1 MGQSY
6 VRCPPLEAY
15 MEVNYLFLDMN
26 SYFASV
32 EQQLRP
38 ELRGKPVAVVPM
50 LAETTCCIAVSYE
63 AKRYGIRTGT
73 LVQDARLLC
82 PELKIVEARPKE
94 YIRVH
99 HQILQ
104 AVDSVLPVEAVLSID
119 ELVCKLMGREKEPAH
134 ALRLAEQVKRAIY
147 RQVGVELRCSVGLGP
162 NRFLAKVAAEMHK
175 PDGLT
180 LLQPS
185 DLPQRLYSLQLCD
198 LPGIGPNMER
208 RLFKHGVTSVEQ
220 LYRLSAL
227 ELAQVWGSQIHGFT
241 WWHRLRGADLPE
253 APTRRRSLSHSH
265 VLPPVFRSEANAR
278 AVLTRLVHRAA
289 ARLRHEGYWAG
300 SVALFV
306 RFLEGTEK
314 RSWEAHRRIQPSQ
327 DTLSLLRVSLQLW
340 QQKPEGTPFKVGIAL
355 GHLIPELELNGP
367 LFESEQKLLRLAQA
381 MDRANKKYGP
391 QALYFAGM
399 HRTEQ
404 SAVTRIAFSRIP
416 DLDLPDI

>member
-1 MGQSY
+1 MGIH
-6 VRCPPLEAY
+6 
-15 MEVNYLFLDMN
+15 YLFLDMN
-26 SYFASV
+26 AFFASV

-63 AKRYGIRTGT
+63 AKRYGIKTGT

-82 PELKIVEARPKE
+82 PGLELVEARPRE

-119 ELVCKLMGREKEPAH
+119 ELVCKLMGREREPEN
-134 ALRLAEQVKRAIY
+134 ALQLGRQVKEAIY
-147 RQVGVELRCSVGLGP
+147 RRVGGQLRCSVGLGP

-185 DLPQRLYSLQLCD
+185 DLPHRLYSLQLRD
-198 LPGIGPNMER
+198 LPGIGPGMER
-208 RLFKHGVTSVEQ
+208 RLFKHGVTTVEG

-227 ELAQVWGSQIHGFT
+227 QLAQVWGSRVHGLA

-253 APTRRRSLSHSH
+253 TPTRRRSLGHSH
-265 VLPPVFRSEANAR
+265 VLPPALRSEAGAR

-300 SVALFV
+300 SLALFL
-306 RFLEGTEK
+306 RFLDGGEQRK
-314 RSWEAHRRIQPSQ
+314 WEAQIRIQPSQ
-327 DTLSLLRVSLQLW
+327 DTLTLLRVALGLW

-355 GHLIPELELNGP
+355 GRLTPALELSEP
-367 LFESEQKLLRLAQA
+367 LFESEQKLVRLAQA
-381 MDRANKKYGP
+381 MDKANSKYGP

-404 SAVTRIAFSRIP
+404 SAVTRIAFNRIP
-416 DLDLPDI
+416 DLDLPEI

>member
-1 MGQSY
+1 MGIH
-6 VRCPPLEAY
+6 
-15 MEVNYLFLDMN
+15 YLFLDMN

-50 LAETTCCIAVSYE
+50 LAETTCCIAASYE
-63 AKRYGIRTGT
+63 AKRYGVKTGT

-82 PELKIVEARPKE
+82 PRLEIVEARPKE

-104 AVDSVLPVEAVLSID
+104 AIDTVLPVEAVLSID
-119 ELVCKLMGREKEPAH
+119 EMVCKLMGREKEPTN
-134 ALRLAEQVKRAIY
+134 ALKLGEQVKQAIY
-147 RQVGVELRCSVGLGP
+147 RHVGKELRCSVGLGP

-180 LLQPS
+180 LLPLA
-185 DLPQRLYSLQLCD
+185 DLPHRLYPLALRD
-198 LPGIGPNMER
+198 LPGIGPGMEQ
-208 RLFKHGVTSVEQ
+208 RLFKYGVTTVEE
-220 LYRLSAL
+220 LYRLSVL
-227 ELAQVWGSQIHGFT
+227 QLSQVWGSRVHGFT

-265 VLPPVFRSEANAR
+265 VLPPVFRSEAGAR
-278 AVLTRLVHRAA
+278 AVLSRLVHRAS

-306 RFLEGTEK
+306 RFLDGSEK
-314 RSWEAHRRIQPSQ
+314 RKWDSYMRIQPSQ
-327 DTLSLLRVSLQLW
+327 DTLTLLRVTLGLW
-340 QQKPEGTPFKVGIAL
+340 AQKPEGTPFKVGVAL
-355 GHLIPELELNGP
+355 GSLIPEQELSWP
-367 LFESEQKLLRLAQA
+367 LFESDRKLVRLAQA
-381 MDRANKKYGP
+381 MDKANGKYGP
-391 QALYFAGM
+391 QALYFLGM

-416 DLDLPDI
+416 DLELPDI

>member
-1 MGQSY
+1 MHL
-6 VRCPPLEAY
+6 RAL
-15 MEVNYLFLDMN
+15 LLDFN

-38 ELRGKPVAVVPM
+38 ELRGRPVAVLPV
-50 LAETTCCIAVSYE
+50 LAETTCCIAASYE
-63 AKRYGIRTGT
+63 ARRYGIKTGT
-73 LVQDARLLC
+73 RVQDARLLC
-82 PELKIVEARPKE
+82 PRLELVEARPKE
-94 YIRVH
+94 YIRIH
-99 HQILQ
+99 HQLLR
-104 AVDSVLPVEAVLSID
+104 AVDTVLPVEAVLSID
-119 ELVCKLMGREKEPAH
+119 EMVCKLMGREKEPAH

-180 LLQPS
+180 LLQLS
-185 DLPQRLYSLQLCD
+185 DLPHRLYSLHLRD
-198 LPGIGPNMER
+198 LPGIGPNMEQ

-220 LYRLSAL
+220 LYRLSVQQ
-227 ELAQVWGSQIHGFT
+227 LARVWGSQIHGFS

-265 VLPPVFRSEANAR
+265 VLPPVFRSEAGAR

-306 RFLEGTEK
+306 RFLEGAEK
-314 RSWEAHRRIQPSQ
+314 RSWEAHSRIQPSQ

-355 GHLIPELELNGP
+355 GHLIPELELSWP

-381 MDRANKKYGP
+381 MDQANGKYGP

-404 SAVTRIAFSRIP
+404 SAVTRIAYSRIP

>member
-1 MGQSY
+1 MGI
-6 VRCPPLEAY
+6 R
-15 MEVNYLFLDMN
+15 YLFLDMN
-26 SYFASV
+26 AFFASV

-50 LAETTCCIAVSYE
+50 LAETTCCIAASYE
-63 AKRYGIRTGT
+63 AKRYGIKTGT

-82 PELKIVEARPKE
+82 PGLELVEARPRE

-119 ELVCKLMGREKEPAH
+119 ELVCKLMGREKEPEN
-134 ALRLAEQVKRAIY
+134 ALQLGRQVKEAIY
-147 RQVGVELRCSVGLGP
+147 QRVGEQLRCSVGLGP

-185 DLPQRLYSLQLCD
+185 DLPHRLYSLQLRD
-198 LPGIGPNMER
+198 LPGIGPGMER
-208 RLFKHGVTSVEQ
+208 RLFKHGVTTVEG
-220 LYRLSAL
+220 LYQLSAL
-227 ELAQVWGSQIHGFT
+227 QLAQVWGSRVHGLS

-265 VLPPVFRSEANAR
+265 VLPPVFRSEAGAR

-300 SVALFV
+300 SLTLFV
-306 RFLEGTEK
+306 RFLDDGEK
-314 RSWEAHRRIQPSQ
+314 RKWDAHIRLQPSQ
-327 DTLSLLRVSLQLW
+327 DTLTLLRVALGLW
-340 QQKPEGTPFKVGIAL
+340 QQKPAGIPFKVGIAL
-355 GHLIPELELNGP
+355 GSLTPELELSWP
-367 LFESEQKLLRLAQA
+367 LFESEQKLVRLAQA
-381 MDRANKKYGP
+381 MDKANSRYGP

-404 SAVTRIAFSRIP
+404 SAVTRIAFNRIP
-416 DLDLPDI
+416 DLDLPEI

>member
-1 MGQSY
+1 MGIH
-6 VRCPPLEAY
+6 
-15 MEVNYLFLDMN
+15 YLFLDMN

-50 LAETTCCIAVSYE
+50 LAETTCCIAASYE
-63 AKRYGIRTGT
+63 AKRYGIKTGT

-82 PELKIVEARPKE
+82 PKLEVVEARPKE
-94 YIRVH
+94 YIRIH

-104 AVDSVLPVEAVLSID
+104 AVDTVLPVEAVLSID
-119 ELVCKLMGREKEPAH
+119 EMVCKLMGREKEPAH
-134 ALRLAEQVKRAIY
+134 ARKLGEQVKQAIY
-147 RQVGVELRCSVGLGP
+147 RHVGTELRCSVGLGP

-180 LLQPS
+180 LLQLS
-185 DLPQRLYSLQLCD
+185 DLPHRLYSLQLRD
-198 LPGIGPNMER
+198 LPGIGPGMEQ
-208 RLFKHGVTSVEQ
+208 RLFKHGVTTVEQ
-220 LYRLSAL
+220 LYRLSTL
-227 ELAQVWGSQIHGFT
+227 QLAQVWGSRVHGFS

-253 APTRRRSLSHSH
+253 TPTRRRSLSHSH
-265 VLPPVFRSEANAR
+265 VLPPALRSEDGAR

-300 SVALFV
+300 SIALFV
-306 RFLEGTEK
+306 RFLDGVK
-314 RSWEAHRRIQPSQ
+314 KHSWDAYSRIQPSQ
-327 DTLSLLRVSLQLW
+327 DTLTLLRLALELW
-340 QQKPEGTPFKVGIAL
+340 QQKPGGTPFKVGVAL
-355 GHLIPELELNGP
+355 GSLTPELELSWP
-367 LFESEQKLLRLAQA
+367 LFESDQKLVRLAQA
-381 MDRANKKYGP
+381 MDKANGKYGP

-416 DLDLPDI
+416 DLDLPEI

>member
-1 MGQSY
+1 MGIH
-6 VRCPPLEAY
+6 
-15 MEVNYLFLDMN
+15 YLFLDMN
-26 SYFASV
+26 AFFASV

-50 LAETTCCIAVSYE
+50 LAETTCCIAASYE
-63 AKRYGIRTGT
+63 AKRYGIKTGT

-82 PELKIVEARPKE
+82 PRLELVEARPRE

-119 ELVCKLMGREKEPAH
+119 ELVCKLMGREKEPEN
-134 ALRLAEQVKRAIY
+134 ALQLGRQVKEAIY
-147 RQVGVELRCSVGLGP
+147 RRVGGQLRCSVGLGP

-185 DLPQRLYSLQLCD
+185 DLPHRLYSLQLRD
-198 LPGIGPNMER
+198 LPGIGPGMEQ
-208 RLFKHGVTSVEQ
+208 RLFKHGVTTVEG

-227 ELAQVWGSQIHGFT
+227 QIAQVWGSRVHGFA

-253 APTRRRSLSHSH
+253 TPTRRRSLSHSH
-265 VLPPVFRSEANAR
+265 VLPPVFRSEAGAR

-300 SVALFV
+300 SLALFL
-306 RFLEGTEK
+306 RFLDGGEK
-314 RSWEAHRRIQPSQ
+314 RKWDAYIRIQPSQ
-327 DTLSLLRVSLQLW
+327 DTLTLLRVALGLW

-355 GHLIPELELNGP
+355 GSLTPELELSWP
-367 LFESEQKLLRLAQA
+367 LFESEQKLVRLAQA
-381 MDRANKKYGP
+381 MDKANSKYGP

-404 SAVTRIAFSRIP
+404 SAVTRIAFNRIP
-416 DLDLPDI
+416 DLDLPEI

>member
-1 MGQSY
+1 MGIH
-6 VRCPPLEAY
+6 
-15 MEVNYLFLDMN
+15 YLFLDMN

-50 LAETTCCIAVSYE
+50 LAETTCCIAASYE
-63 AKRYGIRTGT
+63 ARRYGIKTGT

-82 PELKIVEARPKE
+82 PKLEIVEARPKE
-94 YIRVH
+94 YIRIH

-104 AVDSVLPVEAVLSID
+104 AVDTVLPVEAVLSID
-119 ELVCKLMGREKEPAH
+119 EMVCKLMGREKEPTH
-134 ALRLAEQVKRAIY
+134 ARKLGEQVKRAIY

-180 LLQPS
+180 LLQLS
-185 DLPQRLYSLQLCD
+185 DLPHRLYSLHLRD
-198 LPGIGPNMER
+198 LPGIGPGMEQ
-208 RLFKHGVTSVEQ
+208 RLFKHGVTTVEQ

-227 ELAQVWGSQIHGFT
+227 QLAQVWGSRVHGFA

-265 VLPPVFRSEANAR
+265 VLPPVFRSEAGAR

-300 SVALFV
+300 SLALFA
-306 RFLEGTEK
+306 RFLDGGEK
-314 RSWEAHRRIQPSQ
+314 RKWDTYVRIQPSQ
-327 DTLSLLRVSLQLW
+327 DTLTLLRLALGLW
-340 QQKPEGTPFKVGIAL
+340 QQKPEGTPFKVGVAL
-355 GHLIPELELNGP
+355 GSLIPELELNWP
-367 LFESEQKLLRLAQA
+367 LFESDQKLVHLAQA
-381 MDRANKKYGP
+381 MDKANGKYGP

-399 HRTEQ
+399 YRTEQ

-416 DLDLPDI
+416 DLDLPEI

>member
-1 MGQSY
+1 MGIH
-6 VRCPPLEAY
+6 
-15 MEVNYLFLDMN
+15 YLFLDMN
-26 SYFASV
+26 AFFASV

-50 LAETTCCIAVSYE
+50 LAETTCCIATSYE
-63 AKRYGIRTGT
+63 AKRYGIKTGT

-82 PELKIVEARPKE
+82 PGLELVEARPRE

-119 ELVCKLMGREKEPAH
+119 ELVCKLMGREREPEN
-134 ALRLAEQVKRAIY
+134 ALQLGRQVKEAIY
-147 RQVGVELRCSVGLGP
+147 RRVGGQLRCSVGLGP

-185 DLPQRLYSLQLCD
+185 DLPHRLYSLQLRD
-198 LPGIGPNMER
+198 LPGIGPGMER
-208 RLFKHGVTSVEQ
+208 RLFKHGVTTVEG

-227 ELAQVWGSQIHGFT
+227 QLAQVWGSRVHGLA

-253 APTRRRSLSHSH
+253 TPTRRRSLGHSH
-265 VLPPVFRSEANAR
+265 VLPPALRSEAGAR

-300 SVALFV
+300 SLALFL
-306 RFLEGTEK
+306 RFLDGGEQRK
-314 RSWEAHRRIQPSQ
+314 WEAQIRIQPSQ
-327 DTLSLLRVSLQLW
+327 DTLTLLRVSLGLW

-355 GHLIPELELNGP
+355 GHLTPALELSEP
-367 LFESEQKLLRLAQA
+367 LFESEQKLVRLAQA
-381 MDRANKKYGP
+381 MDKANSKYGP

-404 SAVTRIAFSRIP
+404 SAVTRIAFNRIP
-416 DLDLPDI
+416 DLDLPEI

>member
-1 MGQSY
+1 MGIH
-6 VRCPPLEAY
+6 
-15 MEVNYLFLDMN
+15 YLFLDMN
-26 SYFASV
+26 AFFASV

-38 ELRGKPVAVVPM
+38 ELRGKPVAVVPT
-50 LAETTCCIAVSYE
+50 LAETTCCIAASYE
-63 AKRYGIRTGT
+63 AKRYGIKTGT

-82 PELKIVEARPKE
+82 PRLELVEARPRE

-119 ELVCKLMGREKEPAH
+119 ELVCKLMGREKEPEN
-134 ALRLAEQVKRAIY
+134 ALQLGRQVKEAIY
-147 RQVGVELRCSVGLGP
+147 QRVGEQLRCSVGLGP

-185 DLPQRLYSLQLCD
+185 DLPHRLYSLQLRD
-198 LPGIGPNMER
+198 LPGIGPGMER
-208 RLFKHGVTSVEQ
+208 RLFKHGVTTVEG

-227 ELAQVWGSQIHGFT
+227 QLAQVWGSRVHGFS

-265 VLPPVFRSEANAR
+265 VLPPVFRSETGAR

-300 SVALFV
+300 SLSLFV
-306 RFLEGTEK
+306 RFLDDGEK
-314 RSWEAHRRIQPSQ
+314 RKWDAHIRLQPSQ
-327 DTLSLLRVSLQLW
+327 DTLTLLRVALGLW
-340 QQKPEGTPFKVGIAL
+340 QQKPAGTPFKVGIAL
-355 GHLIPELELNGP
+355 GSLTPALELSEP
-367 LFESEQKLLRLAQA
+367 LFESEQKLVRLAQA
-381 MDRANKKYGP
+381 MDKANSKYGP

-404 SAVTRIAFSRIP
+404 SAVTRIAFKRIP
-416 DLDLPDI
+416 DLDLPEI

>member
-1 MGQSY
+1 MGIH
-6 VRCPPLEAY
+6 
-15 MEVNYLFLDMN
+15 YLFLDMN
-26 SYFASV
+26 AFFASV

-50 LAETTCCIAVSYE
+50 LAETTCCIAASYE
-63 AKRYGIRTGT
+63 AKRYGIKTGT

-82 PELKIVEARPKE
+82 PGLELVEARPRE

-119 ELVCKLMGREKEPAH
+119 ELVCKLMGREKEPEN
-134 ALRLAEQVKRAIY
+134 ALKLGKEVKEAIY
-147 RQVGVELRCSVGLGP
+147 RRVGGQLRCSVGLGP

-185 DLPQRLYSLQLCD
+185 DLPHRLYSLQLRD
-198 LPGIGPNMER
+198 LPGIGPGMEQ
-208 RLFKHGVTSVEQ
+208 RLFKHGVTTVGG

-227 ELAQVWGSQIHGFT
+227 QLAQVWGSRVHGLA

-253 APTRRRSLSHSH
+253 TPTRRRSLSHSH
-265 VLPPVFRSEANAR
+265 VLPPALRSEAGAR

-300 SVALFV
+300 SLALFL
-306 RFLEGTEK
+306 RFLDGGEK
-314 RSWEAHRRIQPSQ
+314 RKWETCIRIQPSQ
-327 DTLSLLRVSLQLW
+327 DTLTLLRVSLGLW
-340 QQKPEGTPFKVGIAL
+340 QQKPEGTPFKVGVAL
-355 GHLIPELELNGP
+355 GHLTPALELSEP
-367 LFESEQKLLRLAQA
+367 LFESEQKLVRLAQA
-381 MDRANKKYGP
+381 MDKANSKYGP

-404 SAVTRIAFSRIP
+404 SAVTRIAFNRIP

>member
-1 MGQSY
+1 MDI
-6 VRCPPLEAY
+6 
-15 MEVNYLFLDMN
+15 NYLFLDMN

-63 AKRYGIRTGT
+63 ARRYGIKTGT
-73 LVQDARLLC
+73 RVQDARLLC
-82 PELKIVEARPKE
+82 PRLELVEARPKE
-94 YIRVH
+94 YVRIH
-99 HQILQ
+99 HQILR
-104 AVDSVLPVEAVLSID
+104 AVDTVLPVEAVLSID
-119 ELVCKLMGREKEPAH
+119 EMVCKLVGREKEPAH
-134 ALRLAEQVKRAIY
+134 ARKLGEQVKEAIY
-147 RQVGVELRCSVGLGP
+147 RHVGGQLRCSVGLGP
-162 NRFLAKVAAEMHK
+162 NRFLAKVATEMHK
-175 PDGLT
+175 PNGLT

-185 DLPQRLYSLQLCD
+185 DLPHRLYSLQLRD
-198 LPGIGPNMER
+198 LPGIGPGIEQ
-208 RLFKHGVTSVEQ
+208 RLFKHGVTTVEQ
-220 LYRLSAL
+220 LYQLSVL
-227 ELAQVWGSQIHGFT
+227 QLAQVWGSRVHGFS

-265 VLPPVFRSEANAR
+265 VLPPVFRSEAGAR

-306 RFLEGTEK
+306 RFLEGAEQ
-314 RSWEAHRRIQPSQ
+314 RSWEAHSRIQPSQ

-355 GHLIPELELNGP
+355 GHLIPELELGWP
-367 LFESEQKLLRLAQA
+367 LFESEQKLLRLSQA
-381 MDRANKKYGP
+381 MDQANGKYGP

-404 SAVTRIAFSRIP
+404 SAVTRIAYSRIP

>member
-1 MGQSY
+1 MGIH
-6 VRCPPLEAY
+6 
-15 MEVNYLFLDMN
+15 YLFLDMN
-26 SYFASV
+26 AFFASV

-50 LAETTCCIAVSYE
+50 LAETTCCIAASYE
-63 AKRYGIRTGT
+63 AKRYGIKTGT
-73 LVQDARLLC
+73 LVREARLLC
-82 PELKIVEARPKE
+82 PGLELIEARPKE

-119 ELVCKLMGREKEPAH
+119 ELVCKLMGREKEPEN
-134 ALRLAEQVKRAIY
+134 ALKLGQQVKAAIY
-147 RQVGVELRCSVGLGP
+147 RRVGEELRCSVGLGP

-185 DLPQRLYSLQLCD
+185 DLPHRLYSLQLRD
-198 LPGIGPNMER
+198 LPGIGPGMER
-208 RLFKHGVTSVEQ
+208 RLFKHGVTTVEG

-227 ELAQVWGSQIHGFT
+227 QLAQVWGSRVHGLA

-253 APTRRRSLSHSH
+253 APTRRRSLGHSH
-265 VLPPVFRSEANAR
+265 VLPPVFRSEAGAR

-300 SVALFV
+300 SLALFV
-306 RFLEGTEK
+306 RFLEGGEK
-314 RSWEAHRRIQPSQ
+314 RKWDAHIRIQPSQ
-327 DTLSLLRVSLQLW
+327 DTLTLLRVALGLW
-340 QQKPEGTPFKVGIAL
+340 QQKPEGTPFKVGVVL
-355 GHLIPELELNGP
+355 GNLISGDQLSEP
-367 LFESEQKLLRLAQA
+367 LFESEQKLVRLAQA
-381 MDRANKKYGP
+381 MDKANSKYGP
-391 QALYFAGM
+391 RALYFAGM

-404 SAVTRIAFSRIP
+404 SAVTRIAFNRIP
-416 DLDLPDI
+416 DLDLPEI

>member
-1 MGQSY
+1 MGIH
-6 VRCPPLEAY
+6 
-15 MEVNYLFLDMN
+15 YLFLDMN
-26 SYFASV
+26 AFFASV

-50 LAETTCCIAVSYE
+50 LAETTCCIAASYE
-63 AKRYGIRTGT
+63 AKRYGIKTGT

-82 PELKIVEARPKE
+82 PRLELVEARPRE

-119 ELVCKLMGREKEPAH
+119 EMVCKLMGREKEPEN
-134 ALRLAEQVKRAIY
+134 ALQLGRQVKEAIY
-147 RQVGVELRCSVGLGP
+147 RRVGGQLRCSVGLGP

-185 DLPQRLYSLQLCD
+185 DLPHRLYSLQLRD
-198 LPGIGPNMER
+198 LPGIGPGMEQ
-208 RLFKHGVTSVEQ
+208 RLFKHGVTTVEG

-227 ELAQVWGSQIHGFT
+227 QLAQVWGSRVHGLA

-253 APTRRRSLSHSH
+253 TPTRRRSLSHSH
-265 VLPPVFRSEANAR
+265 VLPPALRSEAGAR

-300 SVALFV
+300 SLALFL
-306 RFLEGTEK
+306 RFLDGGESRK
-314 RSWEAHRRIQPSQ
+314 WEACIRIQPSQ
-327 DTLSLLRVSLQLW
+327 DTLTLLRVALGLW
-340 QQKPEGTPFKVGIAL
+340 QQKPEGTPFKVGVAL
-355 GHLIPELELNGP
+355 GHLTPALELSEP
-367 LFESEQKLLRLAQA
+367 LFESEQKLVRLAQA
-381 MDRANKKYGP
+381 MDKANSKYGP

-404 SAVTRIAFSRIP
+404 SAVTRIAFNRIP
-416 DLDLPDI
+416 DLDLPEI

>member
-1 MGQSY
+1 MGI
-6 VRCPPLEAY
+6 
-15 MEVNYLFLDMN
+15 NYLFLDMN
-26 SYFASV
+26 SFFASV

-50 LAETTCCIAVSYE
+50 LAETTCCIAASYE
-63 AKRYGIRTGT
+63 AKRYGIKTGT

-82 PELKIVEARPKE
+82 PKLEIVEARPKE
-94 YIRVH
+94 YIRIH

-104 AVDSVLPVEAVLSID
+104 AVDTVLPVEAVLSID
-119 ELVCKLMGREKEPAH
+119 EMVCKLMGREKEPAH
-134 ALRLAEQVKRAIY
+134 ARKLGEQVKEAIY
-147 RQVGVELRCSVGLGP
+147 RHVGGQLRCSVGLGP

-185 DLPQRLYSLQLCD
+185 DLPHRLYSLQLRD
-198 LPGIGPNMER
+198 LPGIGPGMEQ
-208 RLFKHGVTSVEQ
+208 RLFKHGVTTVAQ

-227 ELAQVWGSQIHGFT
+227 QLAQVWGSRVHGFS

-253 APTRRRSLSHSH
+253 TPTRRRSLSHSH
-265 VLPPVFRSEANAR
+265 VLPPVFRSEAGAR

-289 ARLRHEGYWAG
+289 ARLRHEGYWA
-300 SVALFV
+300 SSLALFV
-306 RFLEGTEK
+306 RFLEGGQK
-314 RSWEAHRRIQPSQ
+314 RNWDAYARIQPSQ
-327 DTLSLLRVSLQLW
+327 DTLTLLRLTLGLW
-340 QQKPEGTPFKVGIAL
+340 QQKPEGIPFKVGVAL
-355 GHLIPELELNGP
+355 GRLIPELELSWP
-367 LFESEQKLLRLAQA
+367 LFESEQKLVRLAQA
-381 MDRANKKYGP
+381 MDRANGKYGP

>member
-1 MGQSY
+1 MGIH
-6 VRCPPLEAY
+6 
-15 MEVNYLFLDMN
+15 YLFLDMN
-26 SYFASV
+26 AFFASV

-63 AKRYGIRTGT
+63 AKRYGIKTGT

-82 PELKIVEARPKE
+82 PGLELVEARPRE

-119 ELVCKLMGREKEPAH
+119 ELVCKLMGREREPEN
-134 ALRLAEQVKRAIY
+134 ALQLGRQVKEAIY
-147 RQVGVELRCSVGLGP
+147 RRVGGQLRCSVGLGP

-185 DLPQRLYSLQLCD
+185 DLPHRLYSLQLRD
-198 LPGIGPNMER
+198 LPGIGPGMER
-208 RLFKHGVTSVEQ
+208 RLFKHGVTTVEG

-227 ELAQVWGSQIHGFT
+227 QLAQVWGSRVHGLA

-253 APTRRRSLSHSH
+253 TPTRRRSLGHSH
-265 VLPPVFRSEANAR
+265 VLPPALRSEAGAR

-300 SVALFV
+300 SLALFL
-306 RFLEGTEK
+306 RFLDGGEQRK
-314 RSWEAHRRIQPSQ
+314 WEAQIRIQPS
-327 DTLSLLRVSLQLW
+327 
-340 QQKPEGTPFKVGIAL
+340 
-355 GHLIPELELNGP
+355 
-367 LFESEQKLLRLAQA
+367 
-381 MDRANKKYGP
+381 
-391 QALYFAGM
+391 
-399 HRTEQ
+399 
-404 SAVTRIAFSRIP
+404 
-416 DLDLPDI
+416 

>member
-1 MGQSY
+1 MGIH
-6 VRCPPLEAY
+6 
-15 MEVNYLFLDMN
+15 YLFLDMN
-26 SYFASV
+26 AFFASV

-50 LAETTCCIAVSYE
+50 LAETTCCIAASYE
-63 AKRYGIRTGT
+63 AKRYGIKTGT

-82 PELKIVEARPKE
+82 PRLELVEARPRE

-119 ELVCKLMGREKEPAH
+119 ELVCKLMGREKEPEN
-134 ALRLAEQVKRAIY
+134 ALKLGKEVKETIY
-147 RQVGVELRCSVGLGP
+147 RRVGGQLRCSVGLGP

-185 DLPQRLYSLQLCD
+185 DLPHRLYSLQLRG
-198 LPGIGPNMER
+198 LPGIGPGMEQ
-208 RLFKHGVTSVEQ
+208 RLFKHGVTTVEG

-227 ELAQVWGSQIHGFT
+227 QLAQVWGSRVHGLA

-253 APTRRRSLSHSH
+253 TPTRRRSLSHSH
-265 VLPPVFRSEANAR
+265 VLPPALRSEAGAR

-300 SVALFV
+300 SLALFL
-306 RFLEGTEK
+306 RFLDGGEK
-314 RSWEAHRRIQPSQ
+314 RKWETRIRIQPSQ
-327 DTLSLLRVSLQLW
+327 DTLTLLRVSLGLW
-340 QQKPEGTPFKVGIAL
+340 QQKPEGTPFKVGVAL
-355 GHLIPELELNGP
+355 GHLTPALELSEP
-367 LFESEQKLLRLAQA
+367 LFESEQKLVRLAQA
-381 MDRANKKYGP
+381 MDKANSKYGP

-404 SAVTRIAFSRIP
+404 SAVTRIAFNRIP
-416 DLDLPDI
+416 DLDLPAI

>member
-1 MGQSY
+1 MGIH
-6 VRCPPLEAY
+6 
-15 MEVNYLFLDMN
+15 YLFLDMN
-26 SYFASV
+26 AFFASV

-50 LAETTCCIAVSYE
+50 LAETTCCIAASYE
-63 AKRYGIRTGT
+63 AKRYGIKTGT

-82 PELKIVEARPKE
+82 PRLELVEARPRE

-119 ELVCKLMGREKEPAH
+119 ELVCKLMGREKEPEN
-134 ALRLAEQVKRAIY
+134 ALQLGRQVKEAIY
-147 RQVGVELRCSVGLGP
+147 RRVGGQLRCSVGLGP

-185 DLPQRLYSLQLCD
+185 DLPHRLYSLQLRD
-198 LPGIGPNMER
+198 LPGIGPGMER
-208 RLFKHGVTSVEQ
+208 RLFKHGVTTVEG

-227 ELAQVWGSQIHGFT
+227 QLAQVWGSRVHGLA

-253 APTRRRSLSHSH
+253 IPTRRRSLSHSH
-265 VLPPVFRSEANAR
+265 VLPPVFRSEAGAR

-300 SVALFV
+300 SLALFL
-306 RFLEGTEK
+306 RFLDGGEK
-314 RSWEAHRRIQPSQ
+314 CKWDAYIRIQPSQ
-327 DTLSLLRVSLQLW
+327 DTLTLLRVALGLW
-340 QQKPEGTPFKVGIAL
+340 QQKPAGTPFKVGIAL
-355 GHLIPELELNGP
+355 GSLTPEPELSEP
-367 LFESEQKLLRLAQA
+367 LFESQQKLVRLAQA
-381 MDRANKKYGP
+381 MDKANSRYGP

-404 SAVTRIAFSRIP
+404 SAVTRITFNRIP
-416 DLDLPDI
+416 DLDLPEI

>member
-1 MGQSY
+1 MDI
-6 VRCPPLEAY
+6 
-15 MEVNYLFLDMN
+15 NYLFLDMN

-63 AKRYGIRTGT
+63 ARRYGIKTGT
-73 LVQDARLLC
+73 RVQDARLLC
-82 PELKIVEARPKE
+82 PRLELVEARPKE
-94 YIRVH
+94 YVRIH
-99 HQILQ
+99 HQILR
-104 AVDSVLPVEAVLSID
+104 AVDTVLPVEAVLSID
-119 ELVCKLMGREKEPAH
+119 EMVCKLMGREKEPAH
-134 ALRLAEQVKRAIY
+134 ARKLGEQVKEAIS
-147 RQVGVELRCSVGLGP
+147 RHVGGQLRCSVGLGP

-185 DLPQRLYSLQLCD
+185 DLPHRLYSLQLRD
-198 LPGIGPNMER
+198 LPGIGPGIEQ
-208 RLFKHGVTSVEQ
+208 RLFKHGVTTVEQ
-220 LYRLSAL
+220 LYQLSVL
-227 ELAQVWGSQIHGFT
+227 QLAQVWGSRVHGFS

-265 VLPPVFRSEANAR
+265 VLPPVFRSEAGAR

-306 RFLEGTEK
+306 RFLEGAEQ
-314 RSWEAHRRIQPSQ
+314 RSWEAYSHIQPSQ

-355 GHLIPELELNGP
+355 GHLIPELELGWP
-367 LFESEQKLLRLAQA
+367 LFESEQKLLRLSQA
-381 MDRANKKYGP
+381 IDQANSKYGP

-404 SAVTRIAFSRIP
+404 SAVTRIAYSRIP

>member
-1 MGQSY
+1 MDI
-6 VRCPPLEAY
+6 
-15 MEVNYLFLDMN
+15 NYLFLDMN

-63 AKRYGIRTGT
+63 ARRYGIKTGT
-73 LVQDARLLC
+73 RVQDARLLC
-82 PELKIVEARPKE
+82 PRLELVEARPKE
-94 YIRVH
+94 YVRIH
-99 HQILQ
+99 HQILR
-104 AVDSVLPVEAVLSID
+104 AVDTVLPVEAVLSID
-119 ELVCKLMGREKEPAH
+119 EMVCKLVGREKEPAH
-134 ALRLAEQVKRAIY
+134 ARKLGEQVKEAIY
-147 RQVGVELRCSVGLGP
+147 RHVGGQLRCSVGLGP

-185 DLPQRLYSLQLCD
+185 DLPHQLYSLQLRD
-198 LPGIGPNMER
+198 LPGIGPGIEQ
-208 RLFKHGVTSVEQ
+208 RLFKHGVTTVEQ
-220 LYRLSAL
+220 LYQLSVL
-227 ELAQVWGSQIHGFT
+227 QLAQVWGSRVHGFS

-265 VLPPVFRSEANAR
+265 VLPPVFRSEAGAR

-306 RFLEGTEK
+306 RFLEGAEQ
-314 RSWEAHRRIQPSQ
+314 RSWEAHSRIQPSQ

-355 GHLIPELELNGP
+355 GHLIPELELGWP
-367 LFESEQKLLRLAQA
+367 LFESEQKLLRLSQA
-381 MDRANKKYGP
+381 MDQANGKYGP

-404 SAVTRIAFSRIP
+404 SAVTRIAYSRIP

>member
-1 MGQSY
+1 MDI
-6 VRCPPLEAY
+6 
-15 MEVNYLFLDMN
+15 NYLFLDMN

-63 AKRYGIRTGT
+63 ARRYGIKTGT
-73 LVQDARLLC
+73 RVQDARLLC
-82 PELKIVEARPKE
+82 PRLELVEARPKE
-94 YIRVH
+94 YVRIH
-99 HQILQ
+99 HQILR
-104 AVDSVLPVEAVLSID
+104 AVDTVLPVEAVLSID
-119 ELVCKLMGREKEPAH
+119 EMVCKLVGGEKEPAH
-134 ALRLAEQVKRAIY
+134 ARKLGEQVKEAIY
-147 RQVGVELRCSVGLGP
+147 RHVGGQLRCSVGLGP

-185 DLPQRLYSLQLCD
+185 DLPHRLYSLQLRD
-198 LPGIGPNMER
+198 LPGIGPGIEQ
-208 RLFKHGVTSVEQ
+208 RLFKHGVTTVEQ
-220 LYRLSAL
+220 LYQLSVL
-227 ELAQVWGSQIHGFT
+227 QLAQVWGSRVHGFS

-265 VLPPVFRSEANAR
+265 VLPPVFRSEAGAR

-306 RFLEGTEK
+306 RFLEGAEQ
-314 RSWEAHRRIQPSQ
+314 RSWEAYSHIQPSQ

-355 GHLIPELELNGP
+355 GHLIPELELGWP
-367 LFESEQKLLRLAQA
+367 LFESEQKLLRLSQA
-381 MDRANKKYGP
+381 MDQANGKYGP

-404 SAVTRIAFSRIP
+404 SAVTRIAYSRIP